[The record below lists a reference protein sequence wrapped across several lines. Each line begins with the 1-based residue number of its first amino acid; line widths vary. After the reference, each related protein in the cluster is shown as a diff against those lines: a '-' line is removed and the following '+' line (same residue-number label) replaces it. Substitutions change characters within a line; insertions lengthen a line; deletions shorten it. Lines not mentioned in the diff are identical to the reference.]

1 MYNLMIL
8 KINIL
13 VSSSALI
20 VSVNDADILKAI
32 VSVNADAKKDSKVNK
47 VEDVFVLGFL
57 AKIVMNIR

>member
-1 MYNLMIL
+1 MIL

-20 VSVNDADILKAI
+20 VSVNDADMLKAI
-32 VSVNADAKKDSKVNK
+32 VSANADAKKDSKVNK

-57 AKIVMNIR
+57 AKIVK

>member
-1 MYNLMIL
+1 MIL